1 MSLRPGYWWCW
12 FTPNTGDAVLRHI
25 GKTIISVC
33 VLVGV
38 AFAATAGD
46 VGGNRDRLLGDEAFN
61 AGDYALATKFY
72 VRYME
77 AVPEGSQAWV
87 DTALALGTSYLRAG
101 NIARASAVYEQI
113 IARVGDKDDIGIKL
127 LHCEILVAEQ
137 KYSAARLYAENIIFS
152 MIAEGEDYNRILHL
166 LGFVLEKEQKWLD
179 AANIYALLENAG
191 AGSDWRYTALCR
203 RVYSLIMGGSYE
215 DAWKVLSGDVA
226 KAGFS
231 DKPEIQALGLLL
243 LVKEKR
249 YEEFRDVYLK
259 VRIGVPDKAN
269 AMMFEIL
276 SDAIAHFVALKD
288 YKTAIQYSGDAYIFA
303 AGTADRVKTLRSLIN
318 MNITVED
325 YEAAVAE
332 CRKYIQLYG
341 DTDDIHVIKKQLA
354 VLLTRMGN
362 YDEAVRVY
370 TAMVDDASLDMS
382 IRVAAAEGAGSI
394 LADRSDFGRAL
405 KMFDFIRMKA
415 TDNDAKAK
423 GDVLRAK
430 VYFKQ
435 EMYDQVIEAL
445 KGVPD
450 ISPRWSAEALY
461 WTMRAWYMKR
471 DYIQSLALLDRL
483 EEGAGSEPWISAD
496 SLYYRACIMENT
508 GNLSDACETFVRYS
522 TLYPDANHAMA
533 ALFRAG
539 DLALKERRF
548 AEAAEIFDS
557 FTRRY
562 SASEL
567 TPAAYYK
574 RIYALFCAG
583 EAVKASEEVHVL
595 AGRFPQDKYT
605 VAAFFWLV
613 DFYRDRDDMPRVIE
627 VLEEIRKR
635 YAADSAT
642 VSRSLYEQAYI
653 LFRQGEDKP
662 AESLLEKMLK
672 DHPDSPDL
680 SRAYYLLGDIH
691 SDRGAFKTAL
701 ENYQLCLK
709 SNPSADLENAC
720 RGRLGD
726 CYMSLYNKDQDVAL
740 LDLAIV
746 EYRLLSSREL
756 ADITVRNQTLYKLG
770 KCYEL
775 RKEFK
780 SALEIYK
787 ELIYGYRLDA
797 RKYSHLKPVWV
808 YKAAH
813 SAIDIYVA
821 DKTPKAAKAAVRIYK
836 LLESMNLDT
845 GDDYKIAVERLQ
857 KKYNF

>member
-1 MSLRPGYWWCW
+1 M
-12 FTPNTGDAVLRHI
+12 
-25 GKTIISVC
+25 ISVC
-33 VLVGV
+33 VLAGV
-38 AFAATAGD
+38 VFTALADD
-46 VGGNRDRLLGDEAFN
+46 VVAGNRDRLLGDEAFN
-61 AGDYALATKFY
+61 AGDYELATKFY
-72 VRYME
+72 HRYME
-77 AVPEGSQAWV
+77 TTPEGSQAWL
-87 DTALALGTSYLRAG
+87 DTALALGISYLRAG

-113 IARVGDKDDIGIKL
+113 IARVGDKDDVGIKL

-152 MIAEGEDYNRILHL
+152 MIAEGEDYNRILRL

-191 AGSDWRYTALCR
+191 GDSHWHYTALCR
-203 RVYSLIMGGSYE
+203 RVYSLIRGGCYE

-226 KAGFS
+226 KAGLS

-249 YEEFRDVYLK
+249 YDEFRDVYQK

-276 SDAIAHFVALKD
+276 SDAIAHFVSLKD

-303 AGTADRVKTLRSLIN
+303 AGTADRVKTLRALIN

-325 YEAAVAE
+325 YKAAVAE

-341 DTDDIHVIKKQLA
+341 DTNDIYVIKKQLA
-354 VLLTRMGN
+354 VLLTRMGD
-362 YDEAVRVY
+362 YDEAVKVY
-370 TAMVDDASLDMS
+370 ITMVDDTSLDMS
-382 IRVAAAEGAGSI
+382 IRVEAAEGAGNI
-394 LADRSDFGRAL
+394 LADRNEFGRAL

-415 TDNDAKAK
+415 TDHDAMAK
-423 GDVLRAK
+423 GDILRAR

-435 EMYDQVIEAL
+435 AMYDQVIEVL

-450 ISPRWSAEALY
+450 ISSRWRAEALY

-471 DYIQSLALLDRL
+471 DYTQSLAVLDKL
-483 EEGAGSEPWISAD
+483 KGIADQEPWIPANA
-496 SLYYRACIMENT
+496 LYYRAWILENT
-508 GNLSDACETFVRYS
+508 GNLSAACDTFVRYS
-522 TLYPDANHAMA
+522 TLYPDADHAME

-562 SASEL
+562 SVAEL
-567 TPAAYYK
+567 TPVAYYK

-583 EAVKASEEVHVL
+583 ETVKASEEVHVL
-595 AGRFPQDKYT
+595 AGKFPQNKYT

-613 DFYRDRDDMPRVIE
+613 DFYRDNDDALRAIE

-635 YAADSAT
+635 YAADSET

-662 AESLLEKMLK
+662 AEQLLGKMLK
-672 DHPDSPDL
+672 DYPESPDL

-691 SDRGAFKTAL
+691 SDRGAFKIAL
-701 ENYQLCLK
+701 EKYQLCLK
-709 SNPSADLENAC
+709 SNPPTDLENAC

-740 LDLAIV
+740 LDLAIA
-746 EYRLLSSREL
+746 EYRLLSSRDL
-756 ADITVRNQTLYKLG
+756 ADITVRDQTLYKLG
-770 KCYEL
+770 KCHEL

-780 SALEIYK
+780 PALEIYK
-787 ELIYGYRLDA
+787 ELIYNYKLDA
-797 RKYSHLKPVWV
+797 RRYSHLKPVWV

-821 DKTPKAAKAAVRIYK
+821 DKTPKAARAAVRIYK
-836 LLESMNLDT
+836 LLESMNIDT